1 MLSMDSNA
9 PTRVRSLSLRNE
21 VWSNVPAWL
30 ALPAGAGILIL
41 AWWLRD
47 LPASRNFLFYGQLE
61 LADGLLAL
69 SFATA
74 VLARFRETHDR
85 RSLVLASAFALNGIS
100 LVSLSLAFPRT
111 TLPADGALL
120 RDPFTWVFNRT
131 LLGFLFVT
139 PLLLGGS
146 RRVSRH
152 PNRELGF
159 ALASVI
165 MAASLLSAIH
175 WQLALDLL
183 VRPGTLFP
191 RPTDLLPALLFVAAM
206 LGYSGRPSNG
216 RSLFENALAS
226 AAALN
231 LMSCLAAS
239 QSERIPDAPFTIAS
253 FLQFASYAVLLVG
266 VLFDN
271 VRLFDRVRELAASDP
286 LTHLANYRRMMEALE
301 SERRRSDRSR
311 SPFAIVL
318 FDLDGLKEI
327 NDRHGHAI
335 GSRAICRVALALRQN
350 SRVIDLSARYGGDEF
365 ALVLPE
371 TDAPAALEVA
381 ERVCRHVSQDEES
394 PRLSLSMG
402 IALYPRDGHTIEAL
416 FAAADHGLY
425 QAKEKVW
432 NQARDPATGTAGG
445 VLPPSNRERQPS
457 GGRERMHAEL

>member
-1 MLSMDSNA
+1 MDSNA
-9 PTRVRSLSLRNE
+9 PTRVRSLSLRNQ
-21 VWSNVPAWL
+21 VWSDVPAWL
-30 ALPAGAGILIL
+30 ALLAGVGILPL

-61 LADGLLAL
+61 LADGLLAFG
-69 SFATA
+69 FATA

-85 RSLVLASAFALNGIS
+85 RSLALASAFALNGIS
-100 LVSLSLAFPRT
+100 LVSLSLAFPPT
-111 TLPADGALL
+111 TLSADSALL

-191 RPTDLLPALLFVAAM
+191 RPTDLLPAALFAAAM
-206 LGYSGRPSNG
+206 LGYSQRPDEG
-216 RSLFENALAS
+216 RSLFENALAT

-239 QSERIPDAPFTIAS
+239 QSERILDVPFTIAS
-253 FLQFASYAVLLVG
+253 LLQFASYGLLLVG

-301 SERRRSDRSR
+301 SERRRSNRTG

-327 NDRHGHAI
+327 NDRHGHAV

-381 ERVCRHVSQDEES
+381 DRVCRHVSQDEEN

-402 IALYPRDGHTIEAL
+402 IALYPRDGHTIEVL
-416 FAAADHGLY
+416 FAAADRELY

-432 NQARDPATGTAGG
+432 KEARDRATRTSDRVSPSPSRETRGPAGR
-445 VLPPSNRERQPS
+445 RERL
-457 GGRERMHAEL
+457 HAEL